1 VSKSLFLLKGSEF
14 MKKKLLVI
22 LMFFS
27 LFNVVYASD
36 NLKDKIGSSDVILY
50 NLNDDS
56 ILYEENSSRKVQ
68 IASLTKIMTAI
79 VTIENNKD
87 LSQEVEI
94 TSEVFKGIEEYSK
107 AGFKLND
114 KATYEELLY
123 GVLLSSGADAVN
135 AIVVNMGGNAKFVSL
150 MNEKAKELNLT
161 NTKFDNAIG
170 MDSENNYST
179 AKDLAELLKYSLQNE
194 TFKKIFTTRT
204 YNIDRLNLKLSS
216 TLIKYASSGI
226 DISYIKGAKSGF
238 TDGAGYCLAS
248 IAEIDDVEYLLVTL
262 GANPKGS
269 KSQAVKDATTIYNYF
284 SENYDYQKVI
294 SKGETLKTIKNK
306 FGKEKEYNV
315 YLNEDKEL
323 YLKNTVKLE
332 DITYQY
338 NGLEEISSKNKKG
351 DKLGTISLIYEN
363 EVINSYDVYLNDN
376 LEYYHP
382 YLYLTIIV
390 IVVIFVLLLFKLK
403 KKNKKKRRHKK
414 RR

>member
-1 VSKSLFLLKGSEF
+1 

-36 NLKDKIGSSDVILY
+36 NLKEKIGSSDVILY
-50 NLNDDS
+50 NLNDDN
-56 ILYEENSSRKVQ
+56 ILYEENSNRKVQ
-68 IASLTKIMTAI
+68 VASLTKIMTAI

-94 TSEVFKGIEEYSK
+94 TSEVFKGIEEYSR

-135 AIVVNMGGNAKFVSL
+135 AIVVNMGGNEKFVSL
-150 MNEKAKELNLT
+150 MNEKAKELNLK

-269 KSQAVKDATTIYNYF
+269 KSQAVKDATTIYDYF
-284 SENYDYQKVI
+284 SENYGYQKVI

-306 FGKEKEYNV
+306 FGKEKEYSI

-323 YLKNTVKLE
+323 YLKNTVKLD

-351 DKLGTISLIYEN
+351 DKLGTISLIYKN
-363 EVINSYDVYLNDN
+363 EVINSYDIYLNDN

-390 IVVIFVLLLFKLK
+390 TVVIFVLLLFKLK

>member
-1 VSKSLFLLKGSEF
+1 

-27 LFNVVYASD
+27 LFNMVYASD
-36 NLKDKIGSSDVILY
+36 NLKEKIGSSDVILY
-50 NLNDDS
+50 NLNDDN
-56 ILYEENSSRKVQ
+56 ILYEENSNRKVQ
-68 IASLTKIMTAI
+68 VASLTKIMTAI

-114 KATYEELLY
+114 KPTYEELLY

-135 AIVVNMGGNAKFVSL
+135 AIVVNMGGNEKFVSL

-194 TFKKIFTTRT
+194 EFKKIFTTRT

-269 KSQAVKDATTIYNYF
+269 KSQAVKDAITIYDYF
-284 SENYDYQKVI
+284 SENYDYLKVI
-294 SKGETLKTIKNK
+294 SKGEVLKTIKNK
-306 FGKEKEYNV
+306 FGKEKEYSI

-323 YLKNTVKLE
+323 YLKNTVKLD

-351 DKLGTISLIYEN
+351 DKLGTISLIYKN
-363 EVINSYDVYLNDN
+363 EVINSYDIYLNDN

-390 IVVIFVLLLFKLK
+390 TVVIFVLLLFKLK

>member
-1 VSKSLFLLKGSEF
+1 

-36 NLKDKIGSSDVILY
+36 NLKEKIGSSDVILY
-50 NLNDDS
+50 NLNDDN

-68 IASLTKIMTAI
+68 VASLTKIMTAI

-94 TSEVFKGIEEYSK
+94 TSEVFKGIEEYSR

-135 AIVVNMGGNAKFVSL
+135 AIVVNMGGNEKFVSL
-150 MNEKAKELNLT
+150 MNEKAKELNLK

-269 KSQAVKDATTIYNYF
+269 KSQAVKDAITIYDYF
-284 SENYDYQKVI
+284 SENYGYQKVI

-306 FGKEKEYNV
+306 FGKEKEYSI

-323 YLKNTVKLE
+323 YLNNTVKLD

-351 DKLGTISLIYEN
+351 DKLGTIFLIYEN

-382 YLYLTIIV
+382 YLYLAIIV

>member
-1 VSKSLFLLKGSEF
+1 

-36 NLKDKIGSSDVILY
+36 NLKEKIGSSDVILY
-50 NLNDDS
+50 NLNDDN
-56 ILYEENSSRKVQ
+56 ILYEENSNRKVQ
-68 IASLTKIMTAI
+68 VASLTKIMTAI

-87 LSQEVEI
+87 LSQKVEI
-94 TSEVFKGIEEYSK
+94 TSEVFKGIEEYSR

-135 AIVVNMGGNAKFVSL
+135 AIVVNMGGNEKFVSL
-150 MNEKAKELNLT
+150 MNEKAKELNLK

-194 TFKKIFTTRT
+194 EFKKIFTTRT

-269 KSQAVKDATTIYNYF
+269 KSQAVKDATTIYDYF
-284 SENYDYQKVI
+284 SENYGYQKVI

-306 FGKEKEYNV
+306 FGKEKEYSI

-323 YLKNTVKLE
+323 YLNNTVKLD

-351 DKLGTISLIYEN
+351 DKLGTISLIYKN
-363 EVINSYDVYLNDN
+363 EVINSYDIYLNDN

-390 IVVIFVLLLFKLK
+390 TVVIFVLLLFKLK

>member
-1 VSKSLFLLKGSEF
+1 

-135 AIVVNMGGNAKFVSL
+135 AIVANMGGNEKFVSL

-248 IAEIDDVEYLLVTL
+248 IASINNVDYLLVTL

-284 SENYDYQKVI
+284 SENYDYRKVI
-294 SKGETLKTIKNK
+294 SKGKTLKTIKNK
-306 FGKEKEYNV
+306 FGKEKEYNI

-323 YLKNTVKLE
+323 YLKKNIKLE

>member
-1 VSKSLFLLKGSEF
+1 

-27 LFNVVYASD
+27 LFNMVYASD
-36 NLKDKIGSSDVILY
+36 NLKEKIGSSDVILY
-50 NLNDDS
+50 NLNDDN
-56 ILYEENSSRKVQ
+56 ILYEENSNRKVQ
-68 IASLTKIMTAI
+68 VASLTKIMTAI

-114 KATYEELLY
+114 KPTYEELLY

-135 AIVVNMGGNAKFVSL
+135 AIVVNMGGNEKFVSL

-170 MDSENNYST
+170 MDSVNNYST

-194 TFKKIFTTRT
+194 EFKKIFTTRT

-269 KSQAVKDATTIYNYF
+269 KSQAVKDAITIYDYF

-294 SKGETLKTIKNK
+294 SKGEVLKTIKNK
-306 FGKEKEYNV
+306 FGKEKEYSI

-323 YLKNTVKLE
+323 YLKNTVKLD

-351 DKLGTISLIYEN
+351 DKLGTISLIYKN
-363 EVINSYDVYLNDN
+363 EVINSYDIYLNDN

-390 IVVIFVLLLFKLK
+390 TVVIFVLLLFKLK

>member
-1 VSKSLFLLKGSEF
+1 

-135 AIVVNMGGNAKFVSL
+135 AIVVNMGGNEKFVSL

-248 IAEIDDVEYLLVTL
+248 IASINNVDYLLVTL

-284 SENYDYQKVI
+284 SENYDYRKVI
-294 SKGETLKTIKNK
+294 SKGKTLKTIKNK
-306 FGKEKEYNV
+306 FGKEKEYNI

-323 YLKNTVKLE
+323 YLKKNIKLE

>member
-1 VSKSLFLLKGSEF
+1 

-135 AIVVNMGGNAKFVSL
+135 AIVVNMGGNEKFVSL

-204 YNIDRLNLKLSS
+204 YNVDRLNLKLSS

-269 KSQAVKDATTIYNYF
+269 KSQAVKDATTIYDYF

-306 FGKEKEYNV
+306 FGKEKEYNI
-315 YLNEDKEL
+315 YLNEDKEI

-403 KKNKKKRRHKK
+403 NKNKKKRRHKK